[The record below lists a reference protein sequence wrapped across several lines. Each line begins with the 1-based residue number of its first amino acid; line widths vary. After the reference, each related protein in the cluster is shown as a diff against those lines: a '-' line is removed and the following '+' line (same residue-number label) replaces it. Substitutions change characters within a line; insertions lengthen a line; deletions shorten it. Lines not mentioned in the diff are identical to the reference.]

1 MAMKHILLTIVIIII
16 TIIIIIIINYI
27 IIMIIMWLLLFTDVF
42 SIKTSIY
49 RDFPLPRLI
58 TKGYT

>member
-16 TIIIIIIINYI
+16 TIIIIIINYI

>member
-1 MAMKHILLTIVIIII
+1 MAMKHILLTIV
-16 TIIIIIIINYI
+16 IIIIIINYI